1 MGSQR
6 VGHDGVTELNWTA
19 TKAMNIGMERRKQIF
34 QSVQKKKKKDKL
46 LCITVLMEKVNEKE
60 FGIEYDLGNSSPG
73 K

>member
-1 MGSQR
+1 
-6 VGHDGVTELNWTA
+6 
-19 TKAMNIGMERRKQIF
+19 MNIGMERRKQIF

>member
-1 MGSQR
+1 
-6 VGHDGVTELNWTA
+6 
-19 TKAMNIGMERRKQIF
+19 MNIGMERRKQIF

-46 LCITVLMEKVNEKE
+46 LCITVLMKKVNEKE